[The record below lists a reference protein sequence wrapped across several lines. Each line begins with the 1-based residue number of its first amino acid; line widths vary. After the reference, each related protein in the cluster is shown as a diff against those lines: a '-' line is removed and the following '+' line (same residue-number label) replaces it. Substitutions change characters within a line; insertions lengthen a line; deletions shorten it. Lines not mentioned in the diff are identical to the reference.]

1 MDAHGQEI
9 CPSYELRPLEERE
22 RMIDPDVLSV
32 VEKRVAQ
39 DLEDRRGMFEREVA
53 QIKERMA
60 ARNAFYSSATVRCI
74 LDAIGNEF
82 RVRVSLIWHAFARA
96 LDAKG
101 ILLTDNLSSE
111 VKERLGGMLDKES
124 HDLPKDHQELAGITR
139 GPVPGKSLAQ
149 LKAAA
154 LDRIFTEIEYA
165 VLKQSART
173 ETDSRVVNIYQSY
186 GIVQSGAGSSA
197 SLTVKLASEEL
208 REIQKAIESVK
219 QVIQES
225 SSLRSDERD
234 QALELVS
241 DVEKETN
248 RDQPN
253 RFRICGALQGLAT
266 TVRTIAAAPQ
276 AYEVLKGAA
285 ALLGLQ
291 LP

>member
-1 MDAHGQEI
+1 
-9 CPSYELRPLEERE
+9 
-22 RMIDPDVLSV
+22 MIDPDVLSV

-39 DLEDRRGMFEREVA
+39 DLEDRRDVFEREVA
-53 QIKERMA
+53 EIKEKMNA
-60 ARNAFYSSATVRCI
+60 LGAFYSSATVTHI

-82 RVRVSLIWHAFARA
+82 RVRASLIWHALARA

-101 ILLTDNLSSE
+101 ILLTEKLSSE
-111 VKERLGGMLDKES
+111 IKGRLGDMLDTGS
-124 HDLPKDHQELAGITR
+124 PDLPKYHQELAGIAR
-139 GPVPGKSLAQ
+139 GPVVGKSVVHLR
-149 LKAAA
+149 KAA
-154 LDRIFTEIEYA
+154 LERVFTEIQYA

-173 ETDSRVVNIYQSY
+173 ETDSGVVNIYQSY
-186 GIVQSGAGSSA
+186 GIVQTGARSSA
-197 SLTVKLASEEL
+197 SLTVKLGTEEL
-208 REIQKAIESVK
+208 REIQKALESVK
-219 QVIQES
+219 QVLEEC
-225 SSLRSDERD
+225 SSLSSDEHN

-241 DVEKETN
+241 DAEKEII

-266 TVRTIAAAPQ
+266 TIRTIAAAPQ